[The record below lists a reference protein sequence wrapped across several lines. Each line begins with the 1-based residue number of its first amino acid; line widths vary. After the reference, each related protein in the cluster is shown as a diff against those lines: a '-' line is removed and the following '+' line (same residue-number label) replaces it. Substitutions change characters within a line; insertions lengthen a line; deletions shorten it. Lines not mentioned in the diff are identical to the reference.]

1 MEPTKQ
7 QTTAFFAH
15 VKAQKANKM
24 CFDCSAK
31 NPTWASVPF
40 GIYICLDCSSVHR
53 NMGVHISFVRS
64 TNLDTWSLNQ
74 LRTMKVGGNASAA
87 DFFTRHGGSHL
98 LSNNDAKSRYSSTVA
113 QRYKEELERR
123 RKDDERKFPEGI
135 VLEGVDLHATGK
147 PTNGS
152 GTGTPVGSTSG
163 AEAGDDF
170 FSSWDKPASSTGP
183 SSKPATPTG
192 VPGIGMGIGR
202 TTSAPR
208 TVTSSALRSG
218 NSTPG
223 IGGARKPTATRL
235 SSTGPSNTSAAAA
248 PSASGLKASRLGA
261 KKAAA
266 PINFEEA
273 QRKAIE
279 EEERIKR
286 LGYDKKRE
294 EDEQR
299 ERERREAEA
308 RKTAASQ
315 NNSRSS
321 TPLNTTRTPAQS
333 QPKQPVRLG
342 FGATV
347 GAPVTAAPSKS
358 NSKSYSEQDNNNGY
372 ASSKFGGQKGI
383 SSEQF
388 FGRGS
393 YDPAASAEAKQRSSQ
408 FAGATAIS
416 SNAYFG
422 REDEEEEIEAD
433 ESGLLGEL
441 GGGEGVAAIER
452 GLRDIAGRVLANPDV
467 QNLGDSIRTG
477 ALKASTTNSFRFLD

>member
-15 VKAQKANKM
+15 VKTQKANKVEWVLSDV
-24 CFDCSAK
+24 FLL
-31 NPTWASVPF
+31 
-40 GIYICLDCSSVHR
+40 ILL
-53 NMGVHISFVRS
+53 RS
-64 TNLDTWSLNQ
+64 TNLDSWTLNQ
-74 LRTMKVGGNASAA
+74 LRTMKVGGNASAT

-98 LSNNDAKSRYSSTVA
+98 LSNNDAKGRYSSTVA
-113 QRYKEELERR
+113 QKYKEELERR
-123 RKDDERKFPEGI
+123 KKDDERKYPESI
-135 VLEGVDLHATGK
+135 VLEGVDLNATTGKSATG
-147 PTNGS
+147 S
-152 GTGTPVGSTSG
+152 SAGTPAGSIGGADTS
-163 AEAGDDF
+163 DDF
-170 FSSWDKPASSTGP
+170 FSTWDKPGATP
-183 SSKPATPTG
+183 SSAGKPATPTG
-192 VPGIGMGIGR
+192 VPGIGAGIGR

-208 TVTSSALRSG
+208 TVTSSSLRNGTSTSG
-218 NSTPG
+218 IS
-223 IGGARKPTATRL
+223 GARKPTATRL
-235 SSTGPSNTSAAAA
+235 SSTGPSNTSASAVPTA
-248 PSASGLKASRLGA
+248 PGLKASRLGA

-273 QRKAIE
+273 QRKALE

-299 ERERREAEA
+299 ERERRETEA
-308 RKTAASQ
+308 RKAAASE

-321 TPLNTTRTPAQS
+321 TPLGATRTPAQS

-347 GAPVTAAPSKS
+347 GAPATVASSKT
-358 NSKSYSEQDNNNGY
+358 NSKSYAQQDDNNGY
-372 ASSKFGGQKGI
+372 ATSKFGGQKGI
-383 SSEQF
+383 SSDQF

-422 REDEEEEIEAD
+422 REEEEEEMQAE

-452 GLRDIAGRVLANPDV
+452 GLRDLAGKVMANPDV

-477 ALKASTTNSFRFLD
+477 ALKASLL